1 MTVHTKNFHPDT
13 DPKLLCTC
21 GHPECD
27 RRSVNQETLD
37 MAQAGRDILGQGLSV
52 RSGGRCPLHPSEAH
66 RTAPADHQKRRG
78 IDIAV
83 TGATRGNVVDAGLEA
98 GFNAIG
104 VAKTFVHW
112 GHRPELPAGHIT
124 MWVY

>member
-1 MTVHTKNFHPDT
+1 MIRTANFNPQS

-21 GHPECD
+21 GRPECD
-27 RRSVNQETLD
+27 QRSVNQETLD
-37 MAQAGRDILGQGLSV
+37 KAQVGRGIVGHGLTV
-52 RSGGRCPLHPSEAH
+52 TSGGRCPHHPDEAH
-66 RTAPADHQKRRG
+66 RTTPADHQKQRG

-83 TGATRGNVVDAGLEA
+83 NGATRGNVVAAGLDA

-104 VAKTFVHW
+104 VADTFVHW
-112 GHRPELPAGHIT
+112 GYRPELPKGHIT

>member
-1 MTVHTKNFHPDT
+1 MVISTKNFHPDT
-13 DPKLLCTC
+13 DRKLKCTC

-27 RRSVNQETLD
+27 ERSVDQETLD
-37 MAQAGRDILGQGLSV
+37 KAQAGREILNHALTV
-52 RSGGRCPLHPSEAH
+52 TSGGRCPNHPDEVH
-66 RTAPADHQKRRG
+66 RTTPADHQNCKG

-83 TGATRGNVVDAGLEA
+83 NGATRGNVVAAGIAA

-112 GHRPELPAGHIT
+112 GYRPELPDGHIT